1 MAHGFPPWVIKFF
14 GHLLGFSNDA
24 VVRRSV
30 IGVPFPNHTGS
41 NLRRACGKV
50 AGRRKG
56 PGKPEIAP
64 PKSLYLRFRYS
75 YGNAA
80 STIINHDTTSWKAM
94 IRTTAIPIRPM

>member
-1 MAHGFPPWVIKFF
+1 MDF
-14 GHLLGFSNDA
+14 LLGLSNSS
-24 VVRRSV
+24 VIFLGSQTTPLFGVRV